1 MLGAR
6 LCGSELLSYELEE
19 ERMGAGASGEGGVS
33 GTFSSG
39 KTACLQHG
47 HTRRDLVSQGSI
59 Q

>member
-1 MLGAR
+1 
-6 LCGSELLSYELEE
+6 
-19 ERMGAGASGEGGVS
+19 MGAGASGEGGVS